1 VAPFDA
7 VNPDHA
13 QPNILVIMSHA
24 RLRGPVDLHL
34 AIGGLA
40 APNGDRLFLLVDPN
54 EKNFQKA
61 WEKQQ
66 KLWED
71 ARKND
76 LFYWI
81 DAHTKTVRH
90 VVNKDGL
97 RHREAC
103 DLMSIAA

>member
-1 VAPFDA
+1 
-7 VNPDHA
+7 
-13 QPNILVIMSHA
+13 MSHA
-24 RLRGPVDLHL
+24 RLRGPVNLHL

-40 APNGDRLFLLVDPN
+40 VPNGDRLFLLVDPN

-71 ARKND
+71 APKID

-81 DAHTKTVRH
+81 DALPRRSATSSTKT
-90 VVNKDGL
+90 
-97 RHREAC
+97 A
-103 DLMSIAA
+103 